1 MIRRPATPE
10 TGGEGSDSGTRI
22 VSLLNQ
28 EVAMVDSIGRFMIN
42 CLISKPILPAQNQY
56 LF

>member
-22 VSLLNQ
+22 VSQLLNQ
-28 EVAMVDSIGRFMIN
+28 EVAMVDSIGRPT
-42 CLISKPILPAQNQY
+42 LSKV
-56 LF
+56 